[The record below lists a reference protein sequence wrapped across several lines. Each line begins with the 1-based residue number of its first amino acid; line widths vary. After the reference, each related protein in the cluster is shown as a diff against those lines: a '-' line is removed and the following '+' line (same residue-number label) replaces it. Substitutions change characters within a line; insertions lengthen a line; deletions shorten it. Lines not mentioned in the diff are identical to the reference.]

1 MENEEEPIRRPDEVR
16 RERLIDHEDDL
27 DEMIARLMS
36 QGLTNDEAREIAL
49 SDIEENNRRM
59 KTMTMENKVAELKAI
74 SESKSIHRK
83 QGSDSAAEEFKSRQ
97 DNKIAELEKI
107 VLDISRRLNAQHRK
121 LVMDALAHYKIDK
134 LPMEIT
140 DEEFASLND
149 ELLKMT
155 EIKRLNI
162 TTEIVN
168 KLMDLFTTR
177 LEEYEEYQYEDED
190 AEYGGSRR
198 KRKNKTKTNKSKRSK
213 RARKTKRSRK
223 TKRATNKRYSKRRIY
238 RK

>member
-27 DEMIARLMS
+27 DEIIARLMS
-36 QGLTNDEAREIAL
+36 QGLTNDEARDIAL
-49 SDIEENNRRM
+49 SDIEENNRRI
-59 KTMTMENKVAELKAI
+59 KAMTMENKVAELKAI
-74 SESKSIHRK
+74 SESKNIHRK
-83 QGSDSAAEEFKSRQ
+83 KDIDSAVEEFKSKQ

-121 LVMDALAHYKIDK
+121 LVIDALAHYKIDK

-149 ELLKMT
+149 ELVKLS
-155 EIKRLNI
+155 EIKRLNV

-177 LEEYEEYQYEDED
+177 LEEYEEYQYEDD
-190 AEYGGSRR
+190 TEYGGSRR
-198 KRKNKTKTNKSKRSK
+198 KRKNKTKSKKSKKSK
-213 RARKTKRSRK
+213 KARKTKRARARK
-223 TKRATNKRYSKRRIY
+223 TKRATNKRYSKRT
-238 RK
+238 K